1 MRIIDKTKEQDEAG
15 NINPVARVQGTL
27 KYGLNWYAELEAQ
40 KDVIAQLDRFLE
52 KGFVLI
58 RNFTLPDSEIVI
70 PIILLGTGSLSVILV
85 SPVKGHFEARGN
97 EWDQLI
103 NNGSPAPA
111 RRNLI
116 DLVAKLSR
124 AFEKYLE
131 RKKINVG
138 LQVEPVLILS
148 NPGAQVDVLR
158 PIARVVRS
166 DGINAF
172 ATSLLQA
179 PAGLR
184 PEAVYSYAEQ
194 IINPAPPKSDSF
206 DDASFSDGKPVSRA
220 QAIFNASKEGGDV
233 PANLRESSPA
243 QPLPRPTPKKSR
255 GMSRTQ
261 IIILV
266 AMFIIWCCVMVA
278 GSIVLLP
285 YLGFS

>member
-15 NINPVARVQGTL
+15 NISPIARVQGTL
-27 KYGLNWYAELEAQ
+27 KYGLNWYSELEAQ
-40 KDVIAQLDRFLE
+40 KDVVAQLDRLID

-58 RNFTLPDSEIVI
+58 RNFTLPDSDIVI

-158 PIARVVRS
+158 PAAKVVRS
-166 DGINAF
+166 DGIKAF

-184 PEAVYSYAEQ
+184 PEAVYSYADQ

-206 DDASFSDGKPVSRA
+206 EDASFSDEKPVSRA

-233 PANLRESSPA
+233 PTGLRESSPA
-243 QPLPRPTPKKSR
+243 QQLPRPTQKKSR
-255 GMSRTQ
+255 GMNRTQ
-261 IIILV
+261 TIILV
-266 AMFIIWCCVMVA
+266 AMFMIWCCIMAVGVY
-278 GSIVLLP
+278 VLFFL
-285 YLGFS
+285 S

>member
-15 NINPVARVQGTL
+15 NINPIARVQGTL
-27 KYGLNWYAELEAQ
+27 KYGLNWYPEIEAQ
-40 KDVIAQLDRFLE
+40 KDVVAQLDRLLE

-85 SPVKGHFEARGN
+85 SPAKGHFEARGN

-116 DLVAKLSR
+116 DLVAKLAR
-124 AFEKYLE
+124 VFEKYLE
-131 RKKINVG
+131 RNKINVG
-138 LQVEPVLILS
+138 LPVEPVLIMS

-158 PIARVVRS
+158 PVARVVRS
-166 DGINAF
+166 DGIKTF

-184 PEAVYSYAEQ
+184 PDAVYSYAEQ
-194 IINPAPPKSDSF
+194 ILNPAPPKSDSLE
-206 DDASFSDGKPVSRA
+206 DASFTEEKPVSRA
-220 QAIFNASKEGGDV
+220 QAIFNAAKEGGDI
-233 PANLRESSPA
+233 PANLRESNPA
-243 QPLPRPTPKKSR
+243 QRLPGSVSKKSR

-261 IIILV
+261 TMLLV
-266 AMFIIWCCVMVA
+266 IMFIIECCV
-278 GSIVLLP
+278 IVVGTGIL
-285 YLGFS
+285 YFYS

>member
-15 NINPVARVQGTL
+15 NISPIARVQGTL
-27 KYGLNWYAELEAQ
+27 KYGLNWYSEIEAQ
-40 KDVIAQLDRFLE
+40 KDVIAQLDRLLE

-58 RNFTLPDSEIVI
+58 RNFTLPDSDIVI
-70 PIILLGTGSLSVILV
+70 PLILLGTGSLSVVLV

-138 LQVEPVLILS
+138 LPVEPVLILS

-158 PIARVVRS
+158 PVARVVRS

-184 PEAVYSYAEQ
+184 PEAVYSYADQ
-194 IINPAPPKSDSF
+194 ILNPTPKPDSF
-206 DDASFSDGKPVSRA
+206 EDASFSDGKPVSRA
-220 QAIFNASKEGGDV
+220 QAIFNASKDGGDV
-233 PANLRESSPA
+233 PAGLRESSPA
-243 QPLPRPTPKKSR
+243 QPLPRSTPKKSR

-261 IIILV
+261 TTILV
-266 AMFIIWCCVMVA
+266 AMFIIWCCIMAVGA
-278 GSIVLLP
+278 GILYFYS
-285 YLGFS
+285 

>member
-15 NINPVARVQGTL
+15 NINPIARVQGTL
-27 KYGLNWYAELEAQ
+27 KYGLNWYPEIEAQ
-40 KDVIAQLDRFLE
+40 KDVVAQLDRLLE

-85 SPVKGHFEARGN
+85 SPAKGHFEARGN

-116 DLVAKLSR
+116 DLVAKLAR
-124 AFEKYLE
+124 VFEKYLE
-131 RKKINVG
+131 RNKINVG
-138 LQVEPVLILS
+138 LPVEPVLIMS

-158 PIARVVRS
+158 PVARVVRS
-166 DGINAF
+166 DGIKTF

-184 PEAVYSYAEQ
+184 PDAVYSYAEQ
-194 IINPAPPKSDSF
+194 ILNPTPPKSDSLE
-206 DDASFSDGKPVSRA
+206 DASFTEEKPVSRA
-220 QAIFNASKEGGDV
+220 QAIFNAAKEGGDI
-233 PANLRESSPA
+233 PANLRESNPA
-243 QPLPRPTPKKSR
+243 QRLPGSVSKKSR

-261 IIILV
+261 TMLLV
-266 AMFIIWCCVMVA
+266 IMFIIECCV
-278 GSIVLLP
+278 IVVGTGIL
-285 YLGFS
+285 YFYS

>member
-15 NINPVARVQGTL
+15 NINPIARVQGTL
-27 KYGLNWYAELEAQ
+27 KYGLNWYPEIEAQ
-40 KDVIAQLDRFLE
+40 KDVVTQLDRLLE

-85 SPVKGHFEARGN
+85 SPAKGHFEARGN

-116 DLVAKLSR
+116 DLVAKLAR
-124 AFEKYLE
+124 VFEKYLE
-131 RKKINVG
+131 RNKINVG
-138 LQVEPVLILS
+138 LPVEPVLIMS

-158 PIARVVRS
+158 PVARVVRS
-166 DGINAF
+166 DGIKTF

-184 PEAVYSYAEQ
+184 PDAVYSYAEQ
-194 IINPAPPKSDSF
+194 ILNPAPPKSDSLE
-206 DDASFSDGKPVSRA
+206 DASFTEEKPVSRA
-220 QAIFNASKEGGDV
+220 QAIFNAAKEGGDI
-233 PANLRESSPA
+233 PANLRESNPA
-243 QPLPRPTPKKSR
+243 QRLPGSVSKKSR

-261 IIILV
+261 TMLLV
-266 AMFIIWCCVMVA
+266 IMFIIECCV
-278 GSIVLLP
+278 IVVGTGIL
-285 YLGFS
+285 YFYS